1 VRAERLGREVM
12 QNFEDSSFTVFRSP
26 AGEAE
31 MKRDQQNSDDEGGHM
46 SSTAGRVT
54 CMPGAELPYVVTL
67 THHLSDATKHAFAT
81 MREAEA
87 FIKRNTPVPG
97 AALSTIYDRPASE
110 PGASRTDRESIMN
123 DEDILARLKI
133 IDRRLRQI
141 STEDAA
147 SVLAVGL
154 ANAGI
159 LEHER
164 LRLVAET
171 ERILDE
177 LDGRIDD

>member
-1 VRAERLGREVM
+1 MNSSGRSK
-12 QNFEDSSFTVFRSP
+12 DTSFTVFRS
-26 AGEAE
+26 ASEEAE
-31 MKRDQQNSDDEGGHM
+31 TVREQQSWDNEGGHM

-54 CMPGAELPYVVTL
+54 RVPGAKLPYVVTL
-67 THHLSDATKHAFAT
+67 MHHLSDATKHSFRS

-97 AALSTIYDRPASE
+97 AVFSTTYDRPA
-110 PGASRTDRESIMN
+110 PALGASPTGTEDIMN
-123 DEDILARLKI
+123 DECILARLKV
-133 IDRRLRQI
+133 IDERLRRI
-141 STEDAA
+141 SVEDAA
-147 SVLAVGL
+147 SVLAGGL

-159 LEHER
+159 RDQER

-177 LDGRIDD
+177 LDGSVEA

>member
-1 VRAERLGREVM
+1 MNSSGRSK
-12 QNFEDSSFTVFRSP
+12 DTSFTVFRS
-26 AGEAE
+26 ASEEAE
-31 MKRDQQNSDDEGGHM
+31 TVREQQSWDNEGGHM

-54 CMPGAELPYVVTL
+54 RVPGAKLPYVVTL
-67 THHLSDATKHAFAT
+67 MHHLSDATNHSFRS

-97 AALSTIYDRPASE
+97 AVFSTTYDRPA
-110 PGASRTDRESIMN
+110 PALGASPTGTEDIMN
-123 DEDILARLKI
+123 DERILARLKV
-133 IDRRLRQI
+133 IDERLRRI
-141 STEDAA
+141 SVEDAA
-147 SVLAVGL
+147 SVLAGGL

-159 LEHER
+159 RDQER

-177 LDGRIDD
+177 LDGSVEA